1 MPQSLSKVFI
11 HIIFSTRGRF
21 PFIKPAIEQELF
33 AYMATVLREHGAQ
46 PIKIDG
52 TEDHAHILCGL
63 PRTMAVCDL
72 LEKVKKR
79 SSKWIKSK
87 DPQYR
92 KFSWQGGYGV
102 FSVGESGIERVKR
115 YIANQK
121 QHHRTVSFKDE
132 FREFLDR
139 YRVDYDERYIWG

>member
-21 PFIKPAIEQELF
+21 RFIKPEIEQELH
-33 AYMATVLREHGAQ
+33 AYIAQVLKEHGAQ

-52 TEDHAHILCGL
+52 TEDHVHILCGL
-63 PRTMAVCDL
+63 PRTMALSNL

-79 SSKWIKSK
+79 SSKWIKTK
-87 DPQYR
+87 GPEYR
-92 KFSWQGGYGV
+92 EFSWQGGYGV
-102 FSVGESGIERVKR
+102 FSVGEFGIERVKR
-115 YIANQK
+115 YIAAQK
-121 QHHRTVSFKDE
+121 KHHRSVTFKDE

-139 YRVDYDERYIWG
+139 YGVEYDEKFVWG

>member
-1 MPQSLSKVFI
+1 MPQSLSRVLI
-11 HIIFSTRGRF
+11 HIIFSTKDRQR
-21 PFIKPAIEQELF
+21 FIKPQIEQELF
-33 AYMATVLREHGAQ
+33 AYVAVVLNEHGAQ

-52 TEDHAHILCGL
+52 TEDHLHILCGL

-79 SSKWIKSK
+79 SSKGIKTK
-87 DPQYR
+87 GPQYR
-92 KFSWQGGYGV
+92 AFSWQGGYGV

-121 QHHRTVSFKDE
+121 KHHRMVSFKDE
-132 FREFLDR
+132 FREFMDR
-139 YRVDYDERYIWG
+139 YRVDYDERYAWG

>member
-1 MPQSLSKVFI
+1 MPQSLSKVFV
-11 HIIFSTRGRF
+11 HIIFSTRDRQRLIR
-21 PFIKPAIEQELF
+21 PEIEQELF

-46 PIKIDG
+46 PIKIGG

-87 DPQYR
+87 GSQYR
-92 KFSWQGGYGV
+92 AFSWQGGYGV
-102 FSVGESGIERVKR
+102 FSVGEYGIERVKR
-115 YIANQK
+115 YIAKQK
-121 QHHRTVSFKDE
+121 KHHRMVSFKDE

-139 YRVDYDERYIWG
+139 YGVDYDEKYVWG